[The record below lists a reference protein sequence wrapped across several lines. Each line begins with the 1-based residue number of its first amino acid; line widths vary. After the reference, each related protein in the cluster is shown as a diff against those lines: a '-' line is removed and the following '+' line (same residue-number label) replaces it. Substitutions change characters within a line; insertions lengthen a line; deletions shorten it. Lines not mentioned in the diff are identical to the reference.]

1 MFAGIS
7 GTCTI
12 TVTAGG
18 FTGIARGTVR
28 TVAPTALSYVSIPG
42 FANNVD
48 VNGNYAYV
56 AAGSAGL
63 QVVDVS
69 DRTAPEIVAAVALP
83 GNANDVKLAGTHAFV
98 AAGAMGLHIVDVGN
112 PLAPRLVG
120 SVNTPGNAYDVRPL
134 GTLAFVADGSAGLQ
148 IVDISNVAAPR
159 IVGSV
164 DTPGTAKGVDVSG
177 QTAVVA
183 DGSAGLRIVD
193 VSNPSSPAI
202 VGAIAL
208 VDDAQDVVVNGTV
221 AYVAAYQGSLQV
233 VSFSTPTAPS
243 ILGTTPQT
251 LGGILTDVAVS
262 NGFAF
267 GADVLFVNGVPI
279 VDVSTPA
286 NPVVRSRLD
295 FSNFRDDNGTGI
307 AVDGVWA
314 YMTAARGLVENGT
327 SEDTRLYIGQYRG
340 FEDVAGVAP
349 SVSIVGPAAGAEFME
364 GAPIP
369 IAVSATDDVA
379 VTTVSFLV
387 DGTVVATDTGSPYT
401 VTVPAP
407 QGVTS
412 LTIGATAVDLG
423 GNVGV
428 ATDVVVTIVPDPR
441 TIVTATVVNAE
452 GQPVQ
457 GAVVTITGGRS
468 GTTAADGTVSLP
480 DVPTILGPIQ
490 ATAAFVAQDGT
501 IFAASSGAV
510 APVRGG
516 VTPLGTLTLGRA
528 FTYYGHN
535 PDDNGRLTLTGWA
548 ESTHNKVVALG
559 DLPIVVTSGTLNR
572 SEIVSI
578 PLASVRQFKVE
589 SSSPLLATLGF
600 DDGGN
605 VGGSFFYPTTDGRS
619 FVGHEFVLQAPVLSE
634 DNELA
639 IFAYEP
645 SSVTIRDAAGTIV
658 TTQTL
663 PADGYYAVS
672 GAPLSPGTV
681 YRIESTG
688 NVAIQS
694 NAFEAHTAVP
704 SGDGGDVGTA
714 FMFGMRGS
722 RAVAA
727 FAYENAQITGVNLD
741 TGQQVFS
748 DNISAGQ
755 FSFFSDFSGSKLKI
769 ASTGKIGVWAGDG
782 SWVTDLA
789 DNLTVNTGRGGQDLL
804 IATQSEGAVLFA
816 AHDNTL
822 VNVMT
827 APPGGGGGETGATAQ
842 LSASALRAPAAAKA
856 AAVDPPL
863 PDDNGFIIVTLDAG
877 QSIPLDPGSV
887 LRVLS
892 DKPVLIETIGNGSHD
907 NWETALKLVVESPPD
922 ADRDDDGLLDTVEVR
937 IGLSPVN
944 ADTDGDGLNDA
955 EDDADEDG
963 LSNRDEIARGTDPR
977 DSDTDNDGLSDGDD
991 DDPLTVE
998 TVAPEVAIASP
1009 SAGGA
1014 LIEGQTIHI
1023 EVNATDN
1030 AEVASVQVLVNGVNV
1045 GTIDPGAY
1053 EYVFT
1058 VPYGLTTLT
1067 IGATADDLAGN
1078 VGTAPPVVVSVAPD
1092 PLTTV
1097 AGTVV
1102 DDTGAP
1108 VGGARV
1114 ALKFGGLKGEFFN
1127 FDTPLTEMPD
1137 LAGRAPDAVRR
1148 VSAINFRNPDNVLS
1162 ADTFGVALAPHYAAR
1177 FVGQIDLPS
1186 PGTYTFILGADDGA
1200 RLVIGGTVVVT
1211 VAGSEDFTEE
1221 SNFIELPAGRQS
1233 IEIQVLPEQRRCRAS
1248 TVVHRARRQP
1258 ASRAT
1263 GSSVRR

>member
-1 MFAGIS
+1 MPRIILGQTTPIPSSITISAPSPSLDRVGATLQLTVTAAYSNRPARDVSAGSTGTRYTISNPAIASITADGLVQAVRSGTVIVQATLEGTSGMFAVQIVLAGNDTDGDGIPDDAEVRENMDPNNPNDGLEDPDRDGLTNRQEYERGTNRVNADTDADGLDDGREVNVVGTSPLLRDTDGDGFGDGLEVQTNSNPLDPNNFNLAAALRSVTVSPSDFLLTFNTISGEAFRQLAVAGTLLDGTTLDLTSTGRGTNYSSSDLDVCNFGGTDGRVFAGIS

-12 TVTAGG
+12 TVTVGG
-18 FTGIARGTVR
+18 FTAVARGTVR
-28 TVAPTALSYVSIPG
+28 TVAPTALSYVDIPG

-83 GNANDVKLAGTHAFV
+83 GNANDVKLSGTHAFV
-98 AAGAMGLHIVDVGN
+98 AAGAMGLHVVDVGN

-120 SVNTPGNAYDVRPL
+120 SVNTPGNAWDVRPL
-134 GTLAFVADGSAGLQ
+134 GTLAFVADGPAGLQ

-183 DGSAGLRIVD
+183 DGTGGLRIVD

-202 VGAIAL
+202 VGAIGL
-208 VDDAQDVVVNGTV
+208 GNDAQDVVVDGTV

-233 VSFSTPTAPS
+233 VGFSTPAAPT
-243 ILGTTPQT
+243 ILGTTSQN

-279 VDVSTPA
+279 VDVSVPT

-314 YMTAARGLVENGT
+314 YLTAARGLVENGT

-349 SVSIVGPAAGAEFME
+349 SVSILAPAAGAEFME

-387 DGTVVATDTGSPYT
+387 AGTVVATDTGSPYT
-401 VTVPAP
+401 LTVPAP

-441 TIVTATVVNAE
+441 TTATATVVNAE

-457 GAVVTITGGRS
+457 GAVVTVTGGRS
-468 GTTAADGTVSLP
+468 GTSGADGTVSVP

-490 ATAAFVAQDGT
+490 ATAAFVSQDGT

-510 APVRGG
+510 AAVRGG

-535 PDDNGRLTLTGWA
+535 RDDNGRLTLTGWA
-548 ESTHNKVVALG
+548 ESTQYQVVALG
-559 DLPIVVTSGTLNR
+559 DLPIVVASGSLNR

-645 SSVTIRDAAGTIV
+645 SSVTIRDAAGAVV

-663 PADGYYAVS
+663 AADGYYAVS

-694 NAFEAHTAVP
+694 NAFEAHTVVP

-722 RAVAA
+722 RAVAT
-727 FAYENAQITGVNLD
+727 FAYENARITGVNLD
-741 TGQQVFS
+741 TGLEVFS
-748 DNISAGQ
+748 DNVSAGQ
-755 FSFFSDFSGSKLKI
+755 FRFFSDFSGSKLKI
-769 ASTGKIGVWAGDG
+769 TSTGRIGVLAGEG
-782 SWVTDLA
+782 SWVTDLG
-789 DNLTVNTGRGGQDLL
+789 DNLTVTTGRGGQDLL
-804 IATQSEGAVLFA
+804 IHTQSEGAVLFA
-816 AHDNTL
+816 AHDDTL
-822 VNVMT
+822 INVMT
-827 APPGGGGGETGATAQ
+827 EPSGGGGGETGATARS
-842 LSASALRAPAAAKA
+842 SASALRAPSAATPSAATRSAPPSRPRVRRPSAPVRRHGGRRRAAA
-856 AAVDPPL
+856 
-863 PDDNGFIIVTLDAG
+863 
-877 QSIPLDPGSV
+877 
-887 LRVLS
+887 
-892 DKPVLIETIGNGSHD
+892 
-907 NWETALKLVVESPPD
+907 
-922 ADRDDDGLLDTVEVR
+922 
-937 IGLSPVN
+937 
-944 ADTDGDGLNDA
+944 
-955 EDDADEDG
+955 
-963 LSNRDEIARGTDPR
+963 AR
-977 DSDTDNDGLSDGDD
+977 
-991 DDPLTVE
+991 
-998 TVAPEVAIASP
+998 
-1009 SAGGA
+1009 
-1014 LIEGQTIHI
+1014 
-1023 EVNATDN
+1023 
-1030 AEVASVQVLVNGVNV
+1030 
-1045 GTIDPGAY
+1045 
-1053 EYVFT
+1053 
-1058 VPYGLTTLT
+1058 
-1067 IGATADDLAGN
+1067 
-1078 VGTAPPVVVSVAPD
+1078 
-1092 PLTTV
+1092 
-1097 AGTVV
+1097 
-1102 DDTGAP
+1102 
-1108 VGGARV
+1108 
-1114 ALKFGGLKGEFFN
+1114 
-1127 FDTPLTEMPD
+1127 
-1137 LAGRAPDAVRR
+1137 
-1148 VSAINFRNPDNVLS
+1148 
-1162 ADTFGVALAPHYAAR
+1162 
-1177 FVGQIDLPS
+1177 
-1186 PGTYTFILGADDGA
+1186 
-1200 RLVIGGTVVVT
+1200 
-1211 VAGSEDFTEE
+1211 
-1221 SNFIELPAGRQS
+1221 
-1233 IEIQVLPEQRRCRAS
+1233 
-1248 TVVHRARRQP
+1248 
-1258 ASRAT
+1258 
-1263 GSSVRR
+1263 